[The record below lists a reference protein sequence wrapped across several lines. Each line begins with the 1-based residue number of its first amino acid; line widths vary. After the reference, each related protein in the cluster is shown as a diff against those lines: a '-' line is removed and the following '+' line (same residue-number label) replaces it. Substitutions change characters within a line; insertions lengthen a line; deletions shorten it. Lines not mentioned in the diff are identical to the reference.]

1 LTWLFDVN
9 VLIAIADSSHIFHQA
24 IHGWLAAAADRTW
37 ASCPLT
43 ENGMIRVLS
52 QPAYRGGMRTPEEAI
67 ATLRGMKEAR
77 PWKHV
82 FWAEDFSIADRRAVL
97 SERIA
102 GPKQVT
108 DVYLAAMALR
118 KGGRLLTFDAGVPWQ
133 AVEGGSRELIEVP
146 AL

>member
-1 LTWLFDVN
+1 LIWLFDVN
-9 VLIAIADSSHIFHQA
+9 VLIAIADPSHVFHEA
-24 IHGWLAAAADRTW
+24 VHAWLADATDQTW
-37 ASCPLT
+37 ASCPIT

-52 QPAYRGGMRTPEEAI
+52 QPAYRGGTRTPAEAI
-67 ATLRGMKEAR
+67 ATLRRMKEAR
-77 PWKHV
+77 PWRHV
-82 FWAEDFSIADRRAVL
+82 FWSEDFSITDKRVVH

-118 KGGRLLTFDAGVPWQ
+118 RGGRLVTFDSGVAWQ
-133 AVEGGSRELIEVP
+133 TIKGGSKELIEVP